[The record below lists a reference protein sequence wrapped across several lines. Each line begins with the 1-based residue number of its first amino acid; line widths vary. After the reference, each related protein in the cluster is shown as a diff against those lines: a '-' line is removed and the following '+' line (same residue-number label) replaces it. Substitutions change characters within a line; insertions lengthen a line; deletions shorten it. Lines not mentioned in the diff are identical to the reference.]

1 MFAPAAIGLGV
12 PLLVTARSQA
22 EPTPVETV
30 VLLLDEL
37 GSLVVAVTEEFAV
50 IVVGATL
57 AGTFTTT
64 MMSAEALEARLG
76 SLHVTVPVVPT
87 AGVVQVHPAGA
98 ITDWN
103 VVFVGV
109 ASVKTTLED
118 AAGPL
123 LVTISVYVMSFPAQT
138 RFGLAAVA
146 SERSA

>member
-1 MFAPAAIGLGV
+1 MFAPAATGLGV
-12 PLLVTARSQA
+12 PLLVTAKSQA
-22 EPTPVETV
+22 APTLVETV

-37 GSLVVAVTEEFAV
+37 GSLVVAVTDEFAV

-64 MMSAEALEARLG
+64 IMSADAPEARLG
-76 SLHVTVPVVPT
+76 SLQVTVPVAPT

-109 ASVKTTLED
+109 ASVKTTPDD

-123 LVTISVYVMSFPAQT
+123 FVMVWVYVMSFPAQT
-138 RFGLAAVA
+138 RFGLPAVA
-146 SERSA
+146 R